1 MNHTIHYAWPDSKD
15 AGVEEVTCIA
25 TLQHLLGQTRAVA
38 KVVRVPGLA
47 WHTSFMDEERR
58 KWHERKMAS
67 KVSRPAAQMELL
79 GLPSGV
85 VLHLEADVG
94 Q

>member
-1 MNHTIHYAWPDSKD
+1 M
-15 AGVEEVTCIA
+15 TCIA
-25 TLQHLLGQTRAVA
+25 TLQHLLGPARAVA

-47 WHTSFMDEERR
+47 WQTSFMDEERR

-67 KVSRPAAQMELL
+67 KVSRPAAQMALL
-79 GLPSGV
+79 GVPAGIV
-85 VLHLEADVG
+85 QHLDDED